1 MSKTLPTDFMV
12 IKPAVK
18 AMSDGQLC
26 IAFEGGMFP
35 SLHGMLFGLTL
46 TPATTQEEAETLVA
60 QLEKYC
66 PQLFVA
72 FLNRQGLTEEGRQAL
87 TRMYNGTGFLDPL
100 NEYEE
105 AENTN

>member
-1 MSKTLPTDFMV
+1 MSQTLPTDFMV
-12 IKPAVK
+12 IKPTVK

-26 IAFEGGMFP
+26 IRFDGGMFP
-35 SLHGMLFGLTL
+35 SLLGMLFGLTL
-46 TPATTQEEAETLVA
+46 TPATTQEEAEALAA
-60 QLEKYC
+60 QLEKHC

-72 FLNRQGLTEEGRQAL
+72 FLHRQGLTEEGRQAL
-87 TRMYNGTGFLDPL
+87 TRMYNGTGLLDPL

>member
-12 IKPAVK
+12 IKPTVK

-35 SLHGMLFGLTL
+35 SLQCMLFGLTL
-46 TPATTQEEAETLVA
+46 TPATTQEEAEALVA
-60 QLEKYC
+60 QLEKHC

-72 FLNRQGLTEEGRQAL
+72 FLNRRGLTEEGRQAL
-87 TRMYNGTGFLDPL
+87 TRMYNGTGLLDPL
-100 NEYEE
+100 DAYEE